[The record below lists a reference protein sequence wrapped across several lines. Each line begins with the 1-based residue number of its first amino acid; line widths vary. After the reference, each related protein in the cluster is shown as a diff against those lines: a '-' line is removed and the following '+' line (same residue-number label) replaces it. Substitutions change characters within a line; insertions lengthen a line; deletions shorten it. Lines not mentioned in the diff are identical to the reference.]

1 MKLKFLNGKHNIHI
15 IAEVQSLYN
24 AFYDERITSN
34 KEMENLQTT
43 IDVNI
48 YNDIFNCNED
58 YSNITITS

>member
-1 MKLKFLNGKHNIHI
+1 MENTIFTSLLNNV
-15 IAEVQSLYN
+15 EVQSLYN
-24 AFYDERITSN
+24 AFYDDRITSN